1 MINLKGVQ
9 AMDNPESYVVTG
21 AFGYTGKYITKRLL
35 ARGIRVKTLTGHP
48 DPHSSFAGRISVAPY
63 RFDNPGDLVKSLQGT
78 TVLINTYWIR
88 FPYGSVTYDMAVANT
103 KILIRA
109 AEEAGIRRIVH
120 VSISNPSES
129 SSLPYFKGKGQL
141 EKVIINSKLS
151 YAIIRPTVIFG
162 KEDILINNIAW
173 LLRRFPVFAIPGT
186 GDYKLQ
192 PVFVEDMADLVVG
205 AAGKDEDFIVDAV
218 GPETYTFNDLVRLI
232 RARIGSKSRIVH
244 LRPGLA
250 LFLSGLIGR
259 IVNDVV
265 LTRDEVAGL
274 MADLLISKNSPVGKT
289 RLSEWLTQNA
299 TAVGISY
306 ASELNRHYRDVSDV
320 K

>member
-1 MINLKGVQ
+1 
-9 AMDNPESYVVTG
+9 MDNPESYVVTG

-88 FPYGSVTYDMAVANT
+88 FPYGSATYDMAVANT

>member
-1 MINLKGVQ
+1 
-9 AMDNPESYVVTG
+9 MDNPESYVVTG